1 MKKHLSV
8 WMLLNRASL
17 LPLAGVCAVC
27 AAAQYLLFC
36 SGMKTQT
43 FLAKPGLETAFAQS
57 HMGKIAALGLVLVL
71 AVLTGCACNTSARSD
86 YTICRLRISET
97 AFCFWHAAHAAAG
110 VAVFWAVQLATA
122 LLCANTYLTQYDPAG
137 VQTLLLACWRQ
148 PFLHSLLPVLDPLRW
163 VRNLL
168 LLAALALA
176 AADFARRRRRGGRGY
191 WLVVLTAAALA
202 LFSGTPEALFNDALL
217 LILCAAAVWCLLANL
232 LHAEDK
238 EGDDE
243 TI

>member
-17 LPLAGVCAVC
+17 LPLAGISAVC

-57 HMGKIAALGLVLVL
+57 HMGKIAAVGLVLVL
-71 AVLTGCACNTSARSD
+71 TVLAGCACSTSARSD
-86 YTICRLRISET
+86 HTIRRLQVSET
-97 AFCFWHAAHAAAG
+97 AFCLWHAAHAAAG
-110 VAVFWAVQLATA
+110 IAVFWAVQLATA
-122 LLCANTYLTQYDPAG
+122 LVCADAYLKQYDPAG
-137 VQTLLLACWRQ
+137 VQTLFLACWRQ
-148 PFLHSLLPVLDPLRW
+148 PFLHSLLPVMDPLRW
-163 VRNLL
+163 VRDLL

-176 AADFARRRRRGGRGY
+176 SADFARRQRSGGRGY
-191 WLVVLTAAALA
+191 WLPVLAAAALA
-202 LFSGTPEALFNDALL
+202 LFAGTPEDLFNDALL

-238 EGDDE
+238 EDDDE